1 MTVSM
6 PPVSVLDDAV
16 AKARAAARDLLPL
29 ISATLHHQFPTG
41 AYLVL
46 ARPTADDD
54 DDLELHSVRDAHGR
68 VLRDFTE
75 WRRGLEPLPTVPES
89 ITALWGAL
97 DPCEPRAVQELIQR
111 IDEVRPYAFFEFLPD
126 EVRTDDEID
135 AEEEGGRVP
144 LGVPLTAP
152 EPKRCAVCVTPV
164 DEHAGRICERPAT
177 AYC

>member
-1 MTVSM
+1 MTVSLS
-6 PPVSVLDDAV
+6 PVAVLDDAV
-16 AKARAAARDLLPL
+16 AKARAAARALLPL

-46 ARPTADDD
+46 VRPTAEDD

-75 WRRGLEPLPTVPES
+75 WRRGLEPLPTVPER

-97 DPCEPRAVQELIQR
+97 DPCEPRAVQDLIQR
-111 IDEVRPYAFFEFLPD
+111 IDDVHPYQFFEFLPI
-126 EVRTDDEID
+126 EVRTEAEID

-144 LGVPLTAP
+144 LGVPLAAP
-152 EPKRCAVCVTPV
+152 EPNRCALCLTPV
-164 DEHAGRICERPAT
+164 DEHAGRTCERPAAT
-177 AYC
+177 HR